1 MQITRR
7 VAATVV
13 CPHPIAGTHPPTL
26 PGLVLVCLFGSGLF
40 GAGALAQQGP
50 DWPDWAYGFT
60 EPLSVDSLVAPPC
73 PDRSRA
79 IDCAY
84 APVPIPD
91 DGIKLT
97 LPGTDRSF
105 TRNEAWFNYGPADWY
120 PQDHPPMPAV
130 VAYGRQED
138 GLRPCALCHFPN
150 GQGKSENGHVA
161 GLPEAYFVQQLEAF
175 KEGSR
180 RSADPRKANTN
191 EMAMIAAA
199 LSAEEKQAIARYY
212 GSMPYRQMV
221 RVVEADEAPQV
232 RSSRNG
238 LMLPLEDLPWVPL
251 GMRIVEVPE
260 HPEHTEIQRDPRG
273 KFVAYVPRGSLAAGE
288 ELVVTGGGKTAQ
300 CGVCHGPDQRG
311 VGDIPNIA
319 GRTASYTMRQ
329 LWDVKQG
336 SRVSPIMAPILI
348 NLTAEDML
356 YISAYLASLPP

>member
-1 MQITRR
+1 MHILHRLEAAVFRPRLITGNRS
-7 VAATVV
+7 
-13 CPHPIAGTHPPTL
+13 PTL
-26 PGLVLVCLFGSGLF
+26 LGLLLACLFGSGLS

-60 EPLSVDSLVAPPC
+60 EPLSDDSLVAPPC
-73 PDRSRA
+73 PDRSPA

-84 APVPIPD
+84 PPVAVPD
-91 DGIKLT
+91 DGVKLT
-97 LPGTDRSF
+97 LPGTDRTF

-120 PQDHPPMPAV
+120 PQDHPPMPDV
-130 VAYGRQED
+130 VAYGRQEE

-161 GLPEAYFVQQLEAF
+161 GLPDAYFVQQLEAF
-175 KEGSR
+175 EEGSR

-221 RVVEADEAPQV
+221 RVVETDEAPQV

-238 LMLPLEDLPWVPL
+238 LMLPLEDLPWEPL

-288 ELVVTGGGKTAQ
+288 ELVVRGGGRTVQ
-300 CGVCHGPDQRG
+300 CGICHGPDQRG
-311 VGDIPNIA
+311 VGDIPSIA

-336 SRVSPIMAPILI
+336 SRVSPIMTPILS

>member
-1 MQITRR
+1 MLRPR
-7 VAATVV
+7 
-13 CPHPIAGTHPPTL
+13 PPAGKHSPAL
-26 PGLVLVCLFGSGLF
+26 PGWLLACLLAGGLF
-40 GAGALAQQGP
+40 DTRALAQQGP

-60 EPLSVDSLVAPPC
+60 EPLSGDSLVAPPC
-73 PDRSRA
+73 PDHSRA

-84 APVPIPD
+84 PPVEVPD
-91 DGIKLT
+91 DGIELT
-97 LPGTDRSF
+97 LPGTDRTF
-105 TRNEAWFNYGPADWY
+105 TRNEAWLNYGPADWY

-161 GLPEAYFVQQLEAF
+161 GLPIAYFVQQLQAF
-175 KEGSR
+175 EDGLR

-199 LSAEEKQAIARYY
+199 LSTEEKQAIAEYY
-212 GSMPYRQMV
+212 GSMPYRRMV

-238 LMLPLEDLPWVPL
+238 LMLPLEDLPPVPL

-288 ELVVTGGGKTAQ
+288 ELVVTGGGKTVQ
-300 CGVCHGPDQRG
+300 CGICHGPDQRG
-311 VGDIPNIA
+311 VGDIPSIA

-336 SRVSPIMAPILI
+336 SRVSPIMAPIVT

-356 YISAYLASLPP
+356 YISAYLASLAP